1 MEIPGGKVKKRG
13 TDEDR
18 LEIQTQTL
26 IFSKRGF
33 YIFFLW
39 KIFQIFGKNNNMIH
53 YNCSINRFYYQW
65 DLKPLTGMCCC
76 SVTNFDFPLHT

>member
-1 MEIPGGKVKKRG
+1 MEIPGGGVKKRG

-33 YIFFLW
+33 YIFF
-39 KIFQIFGKNNNMIH
+39 F
-53 YNCSINRFYYQW
+53 
-65 DLKPLTGMCCC
+65 
-76 SVTNFDFPLHT
+76 VENFPNFRQKQ